1 MRAARVQTIKRLCVF
16 SFFFFFYCFWFLVIY
31 IYIYMS
37 NSRQLSCYIFIL
49 KTFVL
54 FFYIDMKYSYCTFVF
69 YIVYINTIWILLLND
84 ALCVQQHSD
93 TYQWAMYLRSDC
105 ADAQADFELQC
116 LYISDYP
123 FSHNASLIETMFL
136 IVALIRLLLLLTLI
150 QLGIMLFADS
160 VASDQLW
167 FPCSLMRK
175 L

>member
-1 MRAARVQTIKRLCVF
+1 
-16 SFFFFFYCFWFLVIY
+16 
-31 IYIYMS
+31 
-37 NSRQLSCYIFIL
+37 
-49 KTFVL
+49 
-54 FFYIDMKYSYCTFVF
+54 
-69 YIVYINTIWILLLND
+69 
-84 ALCVQQHSD
+84 
-93 TYQWAMYLRSDC
+93 MYLRSDC

-160 VASDQLW
+160 VASDQIW